1 MLPRL
6 FTISLLTMA
15 GLVLASCASVP
26 MASMNADQ
34 QAKQFKIPESM
45 SRIYIYRN
53 ENIGGAV
60 PMTVSLDGKT
70 LGQTGPKTYF
80 MVDVKSGEHT
90 INSYTENVAAL
101 KLNTKIGHAYY
112 VWQEV
117 KMGLWSARSALHE
130 VDEKEGQKAVLECKR
145 AQVQQ

>member
-1 MLPRL
+1 MSPRL
-6 FTISLLTMA
+6 FTVSLLTIM

-26 MASMNADQ
+26 MASIDADR

-80 MVDVKSGEHT
+80 MVEVKPGEHT
-90 INSYTENVAAL
+90 INSYTENVATL
-101 KLNTKIGHAYY
+101 QLNAKVGHAHY

-117 KMGLWSARSALHE
+117 KMGLWTARSALQE

-145 AQVQQ
+145 ARVQ